1 MSGVREVAFEASIM
15 LHGGAN
21 VPADFAVFTEGGSC
35 LGGKKMSNNFGAR
48 WSDWGAVEVKVA
60 VERGMRGK
68 GWMDARG
75 AKEI

>member
-1 MSGVREVAFEASIM
+1 MSCVREVAFEASIM

-21 VPADFAVFTEGGSC
+21 VPADFTVFAEGGSC
-35 LGGKKMSNNFGAR
+35 LGGKMDNNFGVR
-48 WSDWGAVEVKVA
+48 WSDWGAVEVKGA
-60 VERGMRGK
+60 VEQRGMHGK